1 MFVALS
7 FFLTET
13 RNIVFEFLRE
23 ARQRYPDVFNQI
35 VASNA
40 QQAQYAS
47 LLG

>member
-1 MFVALS
+1 MKTLS
-7 FFLTET
+7 SITET
-13 RNIVFEFLRE
+13 RNIVAAFLRD
-23 ARQRYPDVFNQI
+23 ARQRYPDVFNRI